1 MLSIQLYYI
10 HPHSSVH
17 IFSETL
23 RSDIHQGATRRPV
36 TCRPGRHMA
45 SVLGRSS
52 WPGEGRGGHGF
63 FHGWIQKNIWRK
75 PSDHHCYSMFFPCCV
90 LPGFPMK
97 YIWYIWNIWT
107 MGGFP
112 ARFPFNQF
120 IFFFIRNRKFKR
132 MISHVFSGSRIFEPT
147 PTPMFWKK
155 NLVKIDPKQTPC
167 ICRSPRVC
175 VNLFL
180 AAKDSRSFE
189 SVKVLGI
196 ICPSTEESH
205 SPTVIETYWTNKWC
219 DCMRVSWSR

>member
-1 MLSIQLYYI
+1 MAGFKRTFGGNHQIIIVILCFFHVVFYQVFLWNTY
-10 HPHSSVH
+10 
-17 IFSETL
+17 
-23 RSDIHQGATRRPV
+23 DIYEIYELWAGF
-36 TCRPGRHMA
+36 
-45 SVLGRSS
+45 L
-52 WPGEGRGGHGF
+52 HGF
-63 FHGWIQKNIWRK
+63 
-75 PSDHHCYSMFFPCCV
+75 PSTNSF
-90 LPGFPMK
+90 
-97 YIWYIWNIWT
+97 
-107 MGGFP
+107 
-112 ARFPFNQF
+112 
-120 IFFFIRNRKFKR
+120 FFFIRNRKFKR